1 MKSKKAASKKKSST
15 KKSAAKRPKQAKAVS
30 AKKASAGK
38 AAPAKKTSKA
48 QKTAKPAKAA
58 KAPQAPQAPQVKKV
72 PRKAGS
78 LRERKIQDIRKR
90 LMDQKE
96 SLLSDADVARNA
108 LPDQTIFPDL
118 GDQATA
124 ETDRN
129 FMLRLRGREQRLIK
143 KIEEA
148 IERIDVGSF
157 GICDMCGCEIG
168 IKRLEVR
175 PVTTLCI
182 ECKMEQEEEEKLMG
196 D

>member
-1 MKSKKAASKKKSST
+1 
-15 KKSAAKRPKQAKAVS
+15 V
-30 AKKASAGK
+30 
-38 AAPAKKTSKA
+38 
-48 QKTAKPAKAA
+48 KAA
-58 KAPQAPQAPQVKKV
+58 KATKAKAT
-72 PRKAGS
+72 RRHAGS
-78 LRERKIQDIRKR
+78 PREQRIQEIRKR
-90 LMDQKE
+90 LVDQKE
-96 SLLSDADVARNA
+96 GLLSDADLARNA

-148 IERIDVGSF
+148 IERIDLGIF
-157 GICDMCGCEIG
+157 GICDMCGSEIG